1 MKITIEHY
9 DIKTSWEASDEQTLD
24 DVRDAIDRLL
34 GVIGYQTDDKEGSD
48 EETRDENFY
57 V

>member
-34 GVIGYQTDDKEGSD
+34 GIIGYQTDDKEDSD
-48 EETRDENFY
+48 KETRDENFY

>member
-24 DVRDAIDRLL
+24 EVRDAINRLL
-34 GVIGYQTDDKEGSD
+34 GIIGYQTDDKEDSD
-48 EETRDENFY
+48 EETRDEIFY

>member
-34 GVIGYQTDDKEGSD
+34 GIIGYQTDDSIND
-48 EETRDENFY
+48 EDDD
-57 V
+57 

>member
-24 DVRDAIDRLL
+24 DVRVAIDRLL
-34 GVIGYQTDDKEGSD
+34 GIIGYQTDDKEDSD
-48 EETRDENFY
+48 DETRDENFY

>member
-24 DVRDAIDRLL
+24 EVRDAINRLL
-34 GVIGYQTDDKEGSD
+34 GIIGYQTDDEEDSD
-48 EETRDENFY
+48 EETHDENFY

>member
-34 GVIGYQTDDKEGSD
+34 GIIGYQTDNLNEEDNDKL
-48 EETRDENFY
+48 
-57 V
+57 